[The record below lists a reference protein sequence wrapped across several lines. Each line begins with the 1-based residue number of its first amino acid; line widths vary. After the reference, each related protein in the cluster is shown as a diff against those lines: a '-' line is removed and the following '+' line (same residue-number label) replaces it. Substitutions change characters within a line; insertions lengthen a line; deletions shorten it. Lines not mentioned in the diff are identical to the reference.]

1 VSRGRARPALQG
13 AAAPKLPSAAS
24 LLLQQM
30 AAARALVVAAA
41 SLAAAFGIV
50 MVVRRRWQ
58 VQARAQQQLKQQQ
71 PQQQTAPQPQ
81 PPSPPPPQQQ
91 QQEQQVPPRIT
102 LAVPASDD
110 LSTALDALISGLA
123 PAPAAEVAEAL
134 EVLRRCFERY
144 AFDEVALSFNG
155 GKDCTVVLHLLRA
168 VLPRVFPGRPGRGI
182 GSLRFAYFA
191 KDDDF
196 PEMHEFMEEMRARYG
211 FRVDRYSGDY
221 KQGLRQLEQEGVK
234 AVLMGQRKTD
244 PYGAHLQHFSPC
256 STGWPEIMRVNPIL
270 GWSYATVWAF
280 LRGLG
285 LEYCRLYDEGYTSLG
300 SKHTTQ
306 RNPALVVA
314 APDGKLS
321 PRPAHELQD
330 GDLLERASRST

>member
-1 VSRGRARPALQG
+1 
-13 AAAPKLPSAAS
+13 
-24 LLLQQM
+24 M
-30 AAARALVVAAA
+30 ATARALVVAAA
-41 SLAAAFGIV
+41 ALGGAVGIV
-50 MVVRRRWQ
+50 VLVRRRWQ
-58 VQARAQQQLKQQQ
+58 AQVQAQELVKQS
-71 PQQQTAPQPQ
+71 PQPQPQ
-81 PPSPPPPQQQ
+81 PPQS
-91 QQEQQVPPRIT
+91 PPRIT
-102 LAVPASDD
+102 LLVPARGD
-110 LSTALDALISGLA
+110 LGEALDALISGLA
-123 PAPAAEVAEAL
+123 PAPAAEVAEAV

-144 AFDEVALSFNG
+144 AFNEVALSFNG

-168 VLPRVFPGRPGRGI
+168 VLPRLFPGHPARGI
-182 GSLRFAYFA
+182 SSLRFAYFA
-191 KDDDF
+191 KDDEF
-196 PEMHEFMEEMRARYG
+196 PEMHEFMDEMRARYG
-211 FRVDRYSGDY
+211 LRVDTYSGDY

-256 STGWPEIMRVNPIL
+256 SAGWPQVMRVNPIL

-280 LRGLG
+280 LKGLG

-330 GDLLERASRST
+330 GDVLERASRGA